1 MLRLLQE
8 PPGTNQTPRPNA
20 AEHAPQT
27 AALHPCGTAPA
38 VPVLQCPK
46 AASVPEHASKLKID
60 GFSIIEHHAVLR
72 DSIDVTFHV
81 TTCNFSV
88 ERLVTRHRLP
98 AQKVTCCRWQRER
111 VELSHIMNWSRVWGS
126 AVPSNRAA
134 GATPG
139 SYMITRHKS
148 IAAAMAVL
156 KHIRFKSRDVVR
168 Q

>member
-1 MLRLLQE
+1 MIFTVFFCFTSCAIMTFTARRRKQQELRTHMWCTFACVSLSSQVEESLLKLILEPMLRLLQE

-20 AEHAPQT
+20 AEHAPPT

-46 AASVPEHASKLKID
+46 AASAPEHASKLKID
-60 GFSIIEHHAVLR
+60 GLSIIEHHAVLR

-98 AQKVTCCRWQRER
+98 AQKVTCCR
-111 VELSHIMNWSRVWGS
+111 
-126 AVPSNRAA
+126 
-134 GATPG
+134 
-139 SYMITRHKS
+139 
-148 IAAAMAVL
+148 
-156 KHIRFKSRDVVR
+156 
-168 Q
+168 